1 MVHPVE
7 EVTTV
12 DVSLWGTTMEEGF
25 WSKELVV
32 RETAGGTGLP
42 GTTLEALGRTS
53 PEDVVAGGLLEGDC
67 STVSM
72 VCPKFFICPG
82 WLI

>member
-1 MVHPVE
+1 
-7 EVTTV
+7 
-12 DVSLWGTTMEEGF
+12 MEEGS

-42 GTTLEALGRTS
+42 GTKFEALSRTS
-53 PEDVVAGGLLEGDC
+53 PEDVVAGVLLEGDC

-72 VCPKFFICPG
+72 VCPKFFILPG
-82 WLI
+82 LLI